1 MLQLV
6 RVGAR
11 AWLRPS
17 GCRGLS
23 SLAEEAAPPAEN
35 SEPVAGAGLREPVLR
50 KCELPLPA
58 HRRPVQAWVE
68 SLRGFEQER
77 VGLAELHP
85 DVFATAPRLD
95 ILHQVATWQKNFKRI
110 SYAKT
115 KTRAE
120 VRGGGRKPWPQKG
133 SGRARHGSI
142 RSPIWRG
149 GGVAHGP
156 RGPTSYY
163 YMLPMKMRALGLKVA
178 LTVKLAQD
186 DLHIVDS
193 LELPTPDPQYLTE
206 LARYRR
212 WGNSVLLVDLI
223 HEEMPQN
230 IVEATSGLKTFNLIP
245 AVGLNVYSML
255 KHQSLVL
262 TLPTVAF
269 LENKLLWQDSRYS
282 PLYPFHLPY
291 SNFP

>member
-1 MLQLV
+1 MLQLL
-6 RVGAR
+6 RAGAR
-11 AWLRPS
+11 ACLLPT
-17 GCRGLS
+17 GGRGLNA
-23 SLAEEAAPPAEN
+23 LAEEAGQHLEKPESLA
-35 SEPVAGAGLREPVLR
+35 SAGPQAPVLR
-50 KCELPLPA
+50 KSDFPVPV

-68 SLRGFEQER
+68 SLRGYEQER

-85 DVFATAPRLD
+85 DVFSTAPRLD
-95 ILHQVATWQKNFKRI
+95 ILHQVAIWQKNFRRI

-163 YMLPMKMRALGLKVA
+163 YMLPMKLRVQGLKVA
-178 LTVKLAQD
+178 LTIKLAQD

-193 LELPTPDPQYLTE
+193 LELPTEDPQYLTE

-212 WGNSVLLVDLI
+212 WGDSVLLVDLA
-223 HEEMPQN
+223 HEDMPQN
-230 IVEATSGLKTFNLIP
+230 IVAATSRLKTFNLIP
-245 AVGLNVYSML
+245 AVGRRN
-255 KHQSLVL
+255 
-262 TLPTVAF
+262 
-269 LENKLLWQDSRYS
+269 SRTHDRIYVRGES
-282 PLYPFHLPY
+282 
-291 SNFP
+291 